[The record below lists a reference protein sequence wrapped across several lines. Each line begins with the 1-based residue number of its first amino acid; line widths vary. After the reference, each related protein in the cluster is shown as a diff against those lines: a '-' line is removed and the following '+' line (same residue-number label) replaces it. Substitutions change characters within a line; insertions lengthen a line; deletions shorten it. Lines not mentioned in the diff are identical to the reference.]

1 MKHSRL
7 IATTAVV
14 VLAAMGAAAPG
25 ASGAGPTTPQRPYH
39 VTLKASTTQAIAGE
53 TPVKLT
59 GHVTPQPPEASK
71 VLVQAQYEN
80 QDTWIKLGT
89 ATVKANGNY
98 KFVTT
103 PKSRKDLVYRVVKTT
118 DKVAK
123 QDLSP
128 ERALKVQGWVYL
140 TAMKTSAGE
149 GVTSG
154 TLPINGDVYR
164 QTLYTPTTVTQG
176 FVEYTLGHHST
187 RLDTTFGLS
196 DRTETGGR
204 AVIRLIA
211 DGQAMYERTF
221 DLGVSDHQVLDV
233 TDVYRIRIDFAQ
245 VNGTPATEPAAGSA
259 RVLTD

>member
-1 MKHSRL
+1 MKHSSL
-7 IATTAVV
+7 IATTAIV

-25 ASGAGPTTPQRPYH
+25 ASGAGLTASQSPYH
-39 VTLKASTTQAIAGE
+39 VSLKASTTQAIAGE
-53 TPVKLT
+53 TQVKLT
-59 GHVTPQPPEASK
+59 GQVIPQPPEASK
-71 VLVQAQYEN
+71 VLVQVQYEH

-89 ATVKANGNY
+89 ATVKANGTY

-128 ERALKVQGWVYL
+128 ERGVKVQGWVYL
-140 TAMKTSAGE
+140 TLMKTSAGE
-149 GVTSG
+149 GVTAG
-154 TLPINGDVYR
+154 TLPINGDNY
-164 QTLYTPTTVTQG
+164 QQSLYTPTTVTSG

-187 RLDTTFGLS
+187 LLDTTFGLS
-196 DRTETGGR
+196 DRTETGGK
-204 AVIRLIA
+204 AAIRLTA
-211 DGQAMYERTF
+211 DGVAKYERTF

-233 TDVYRIRIDFAQ
+233 TDAYRIRISFAQ
-245 VNGTPATEPAAGSA
+245 VSGTPATEPAAGSA